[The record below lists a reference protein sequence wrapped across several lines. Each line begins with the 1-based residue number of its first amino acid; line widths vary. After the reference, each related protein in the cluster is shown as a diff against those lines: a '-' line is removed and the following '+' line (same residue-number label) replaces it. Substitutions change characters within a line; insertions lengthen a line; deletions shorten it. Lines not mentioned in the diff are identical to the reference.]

1 VVGAGGIAAITSILA
16 MLVFIFLE
24 VVPLW
29 RSPRV
34 ETQRTFRAAGGE
46 RLLAADSDEYGE
58 TLLGVSEAGVV
69 RLVDAFEGRLVAEI
83 PIQALEGQP
92 PRLVTRTR
100 DHVFALRPDG
110 RLVGLRL
117 GFDVVNEGAR
127 HRIEPRVAEV
137 GTWQLPTGDG
147 PVGLLAASVP
157 AQGNLTVV
165 LVPSGGT
172 PHLFSVIETRNL
184 FGAVHREE
192 AYVELPLGVPGATTA
207 LAVNAGGTTAYIG
220 SSQGYLQLWDLR
232 DKESPRIVGMSD
244 VTHDAGAPIT
254 VLGFVNGDRSLVV
267 GDELGGVS
275 LWFPVRDAAGPGGW
289 RLQEAH
295 RFRRHG
301 APVSAVAASS
311 RDRSFLTGDAA
322 GQVFLHHATTAR
334 TLVKFAAA
342 GPVDAL
348 VYGKKGDA
356 AFGLDAKG
364 DVVLWRIV
372 NPHPEV
378 TLRTLFG
385 MVWYEGYEAPS
396 YTWQS
401 TGATDDFEPKLSL
414 IPLMFGTIKG
424 TLYALL
430 FAVPLAVLA
439 ALYTAQFTHPR
450 VRAVV
455 KPTVEIMAA
464 LPSVVLGFMAG
475 LWLAPAL
482 ESRLPGV
489 LLMLIVVPVMLSG
502 FGMAWYTVPR
512 ALRSRVGPTYE
523 LVIMMLVVVCVAGA
537 CWWANDPL
545 ERWLFNGDFRV
556 WLRDTA
562 GLRFDQRNC
571 IVVGFAMGFAVIPII
586 FTISEDALASV
597 PQSLASASLA
607 LGATRWQTALR
618 VVLPTASPGIFSAIM
633 IGFGRAIGETMI
645 VLMATGNTPI
655 LEWNVFTGM
664 RTLSANIAVEIPE
677 APYAGTLYR
686 VLFLSALLLFTATFV
701 VNTAAEIVRG
711 RLRRRYQQL

>member
-1 VVGAGGIAAITSILA
+1 MAAITSILA

-24 VVPLW
+24 VAPLW
-29 RSPRV
+29 RSPQV
-34 ETQRTFRAAGGE
+34 ERERTFRTAGGQ
-46 RLLAADSDEYGE
+46 RLLAADADEYGE
-58 TLLGVSEAGVV
+58 TLLGVSAAGAV
-69 RLVDAFEGRLVAEI
+69 RLVDAFEGRVVAEL
-83 PIQALEGQP
+83 PIHALEGQP

-100 DHVFALRPDG
+100 DDVFALRADG

-117 GFDVVNEGAR
+117 GFDISDGGSR
-127 HRIEPRVAEV
+127 HHVEPRVTEV
-137 GTWQLPTGDG
+137 GTWQLPTGDAS
-147 PVGLLAASVP
+147 VRLLAATAP
-157 AQGNLTVV
+157 REGNLTVV

-172 PHLFSVIETRNL
+172 PHVFSVIETRNL
-184 FGAVHREE
+184 FGSVHREE
-192 AYVELPLGVPGATTA
+192 AYMELPLDVPGAPTA
-207 LAVNAGGTTAYIG
+207 LAVDASGTTAYLG
-220 SSQGYLQLWDLR
+220 STDGYLQLWDLR
-232 DKESPRIVGMSD
+232 DKAAPRIVGMA
-244 VTHDAGAPIT
+244 DATQGVHVPIT
-254 VLGFVNGDRSLVV
+254 ALGFLNGDRSLVV
-267 GDELGGVS
+267 GDESGGVS
-275 LWFPVRDAAGPGGW
+275 VWFPVRDAAGPGGW
-289 RLQEAH
+289 RLQEVH
-295 RFRRHG
+295 RFRSHG
-301 APVSAVAASS
+301 ARVSAVAASP
-311 RDRSFLTGDAA
+311 RDRSFLTGDAN
-322 GQVFLHHATTAR
+322 GQVLLHYATTSR
-334 TLVKFAAA
+334 TLLKFAAA

-348 VYGKKGDA
+348 VYGKKGNG
-356 AFGLDAKG
+356 AFGLDAQG
-364 DVVLWRIV
+364 DVTRWRIV

-385 MVWYEGYEAPS
+385 RVWYEGYEEPS

-414 IPLMFGTIKG
+414 IPLIFGTIKG

-430 FAVPLAVLA
+430 LAVPLAVLA

-464 LPSVVLGFMAG
+464 LPSVVLGFVAG

-489 LLMLIVVPVMLSG
+489 LLMLIGVPVMLSG
-502 FGMAWYTVPR
+502 FGMAWYTLPR
-512 ALRSRVGPTYE
+512 ALRSRVGPTCE
-523 LVIMMLVVVCVAGA
+523 LVIMMLVVVCVAEA
-537 CWWANDPL
+537 CLWANDPL
-545 ERWLFNGDFRV
+545 ERWLFHGDLRL

-571 IVVGFAMGFAVIPII
+571 LVVGFAMGFAVIPII

-655 LEWNVFTGM
+655 LDWNVFTGM

-686 VLFLSALLLFTATFV
+686 VLFLSALLLFAATFV